1 MRWLNNCQSVC
12 DQVNL
17 PPLPGVK
24 ASPGKLTDD
33 ETTMILRA
41 TLYSQHRDDP
51 NVLRFIQSYMR
62 CRDASQAAREAGLP
76 PTAGNNLRKKQDIHE
91 AITKLTEKSVMKYGY
106 DATETVE
113 RVKEIAGMDLIE
125 FENPDGSYKK
135 SLSQISPEARRAIK
149 KIKVRNMFDVD
160 SNGIHTVVGE
170 IIEIEVWDKMKAIEL
185 LGREKEL
192 FKETRK
198 VEHDVTANMKDVLLD
213 SSRRADQRVIDVT
226 PVAPPKL
233 TGSFKDGDT

>member
-1 MRWLNNCQSVC
+1 MT
-12 DQVNL
+12 L
-17 PPLPGVK
+17 PPPPG
-24 ASPGKLTDD
+24 ARGNGALTDD
-33 ETTMILRA
+33 ETTLILRVS
-41 TLYSQHRDDP
+41 LHPQHREDP

-62 CRDASQAAREAGLP
+62 CKDARQAAREAGLP
-76 PTAGNNLRKKQDIHE
+76 PEAGRNLRNKADIHL

-106 DATETVE
+106 DATETIE

-135 SLSQISPEARRAIK
+135 SLSQISPESRRAIK
-149 KIKVRNMFDVD
+149 RIKVKNMFDVD
-160 SNGIHTVVGE
+160 SNGIRTIVGE

-185 LGREKEL
+185 LGREKEI

-198 VEHDVTANMKDVLLD
+198 IEHDVTANMKDVLLD
-213 SSRRADQRVIDVT
+213 SSRRAEQRVIDVT
-226 PVAPPKL
+226 PVVAKL